1 MISIKP
7 NALIRRDASFD
18 GHWRDGSSREG
29 LIVESWGQ
37 GFMIGAL
44 VVMACITVAAM
55 KKNVLLHKMI
65 LLEV

>member
-1 MISIKP
+1 M
-7 NALIRRDASFD
+7 
-18 GHWRDGSSREG
+18 
-29 LIVESWGQ
+29 IVESWGQ